1 MVEVRVSRVR
11 VVEGKVNAV
20 GNVTVSSG
28 ILRVPVKVGDKW
40 VDFRANSVEELNNK
54 LKKIEIGD
62 NVKVEC
68 LTFKE
73 GKYNRLLAVKVS
85 KISDRCEEERRES
98 CSEILKAIWEQNRE
112 ILEELSVIEDLI
124 RKKLPSI

>member
-85 KISDRCEEERRES
+85 KISDRCGEERGS
-98 CSEILKAIWEQNRE
+98 CIKIIKAIWEQNRE
-112 ILEELSVIEDLI
+112 IMAHLNLIEKLI
-124 RKKLPSI
+124 KEKLD